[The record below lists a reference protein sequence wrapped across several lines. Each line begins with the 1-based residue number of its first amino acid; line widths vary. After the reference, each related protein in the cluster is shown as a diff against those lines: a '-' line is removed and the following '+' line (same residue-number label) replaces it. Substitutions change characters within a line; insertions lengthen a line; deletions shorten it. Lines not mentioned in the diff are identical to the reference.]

1 MSLHDKKYIVIRK
14 ILSEEVTKIY
24 YDYLVNKEKG
34 CITLIENKMINP
46 FSKTTDFLM
55 THNAKVHIVHMVT
68 FCLIIC

>member
-34 CITLIENKMINP
+34 CITLLENRMINP
-46 FSKTTDFLM
+46 FSK
-55 THNAKVHIVHMVT
+55 AY
-68 FCLIIC
+68 

>member
-34 CITLIENKMINP
+34 CITLLENRMIN
-46 FSKTTDFLM
+46 FSKAYGFFNDPQCEG
-55 THNAKVHIVHMVT
+55 AI
-68 FCLIIC
+68 